1 MNDEIIIEF
10 PKFITHVPK
19 NKTDFI
25 KIGYNTIHSS
35 PHFMTRAALVAAM
48 HRYLEKNIPE
58 NLKIE
63 GVIEIYLTIYAP
75 INFGDVKM
83 VTDKTNNKKTIRWN
97 PAKKDYIPRWDLSNL
112 AFAWLKSMDDVL
124 VKKGVFIDD
133 NVGIIRRGIYQY
145 QEVEELENRKLVYTI
160 KPYRNELC

>member
-1 MNDEIIIEF
+1 MNDEIKIEF

-48 HRYLEKNIPE
+48 HRYLEKNVPE

-63 GVIEIYLTIYAP
+63 GIVQTCLTIYAP

-83 VTDKTNNKKTIRWN
+83 VTDKTNNKKSIRWN
-97 PAKKDYIPRWDLSNL
+97 LAKEGYIPRWDLPNL

-124 VKKGVFIDD
+124 VNKKVFKDD
-133 NVGIIRRGIYQY
+133 NVGIIRRETYEY
-145 QEVEELENRKLVYTI
+145 EEVKNFEDRKLVYTI
-160 KPYRNELC
+160 KSYKK